1 MEYLGKNL
9 TSIAIGLF
17 LLAIAIQVLWSILIQ
32 FKAWLVL
39 GLLLLGSIWVIRRI
53 RRYRDGLGDLF
64 MR

>member
-1 MEYLGKNL
+1 MWYLGKNL

-32 FKAWLVL
+32 FKVWLVL

-53 RRYRDGLGDLF
+53 QRYRDVLGDLF
-64 MR
+64 LR